1 MRNILSTKHAI
12 AKNTVM
18 KYGKGVYLF
27 DANGKKYI
35 DCAAG
40 TFNLSLGYGHEEVID
55 AAKSQMDKLIHLT
68 SSYASDPIMHLI
80 VKLKEILPSELN
92 KIHLK
97 VSGGSVANEGAIKMA
112 EVATGK
118 QEIISFYYSHL
129 GQTIFTLNASG
140 NAFRAQPFLRTV
152 PGIVKAPAPYCAR
165 CFYNQKREGCGLL
178 CAKRLHDIIEHASSG
193 KVAAIIIEPIFGN
206 GDNII
211 PPDGFLK
218 ELREICNVYEIALI
232 FDEIQTGM
240 GRTGK
245 FFASQYFNVTPDFI
259 TIAKGLGGTG
269 FQIAAIAAKEK
280 YTKMDPMH
288 HSFTY
293 GSNLMAAAAGIK
305 TIEIMQRPGFLE
317 NVTNTGNYI
326 KNELIKL
333 TKKFHFIGEV
343 RGIGLMIGFE
353 IVNDRNEPDVVMMQ
367 KIQKKAFANG
377 LILRSSRYG
386 FGNTLKIRPP
396 LILTMLEAK
405 RICQLLEKTCIEINA
420 QNKNS

>member
-1 MRNILSTKHAI
+1 MRNVLNTTHAILSNI
-12 AKNTVM
+12 VM
-18 KYGKGVYLF
+18 KYGKGIYLF
-27 DANGKKYI
+27 DEHGKRYI

-55 AAKSQMDKLIHLT
+55 AAKSQMDKLIHVT
-68 SSYASDPIMHLI
+68 SSYANDPIMRLTE
-80 VKLKEILPSELN
+80 KLQEILPPELN

-112 EVATGK
+112 EVATSR

-140 NAFRAQPFLRTV
+140 NAFRAQSFQRTV
-152 PGIVKAPAPYCAR
+152 TGIIKAPAPYCTR
-165 CFYNQKREGCGLL
+165 CFYNQNQLTCGLL
-178 CAKRLHDIIEHASSG
+178 CVKRLHDIIKHASSG

-211 PPDGFLK
+211 PPNGFLK
-218 ELREICNVYEIALI
+218 ELREICDEYGIALI

-245 FFASQYFNVTPDFI
+245 FFAAQYFNVTPDFI

-288 HSFTY
+288 HSFTF
-293 GSNLMAAAAGIK
+293 GSNLMAAVAGIK
-305 TIEIMQRPGFLE
+305 TIEVMQRPGFLA

-326 KNELIKL
+326 KEELIKL
-333 TKKFHFIGEV
+333 AKKFPFIGEV

-353 IVNDRNEPDVVMMQ
+353 IVKNANEPDVEMMQ
-367 KIQKKAFANG
+367 VIQKKAFANG

-386 FGNTLKIRPP
+386 YGNTLKIRPP
-396 LILTMLEAK
+396 LILTMLEAE
-405 RICQLLEKTCIEINA
+405 RICQLLEATFLGVSA
-420 QNKNS
+420 